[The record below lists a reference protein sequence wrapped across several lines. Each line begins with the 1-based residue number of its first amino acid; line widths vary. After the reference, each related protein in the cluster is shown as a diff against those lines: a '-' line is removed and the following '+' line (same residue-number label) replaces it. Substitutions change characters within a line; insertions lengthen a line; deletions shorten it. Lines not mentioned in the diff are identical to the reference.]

1 MSPVSSANRTS
12 RTAPLAHVVWRPTR
26 VVASQ
31 TKQRPPRR
39 PSRRRCARRRLPPPS
54 RARTPP
60 SHARR
65 DGRPRR
71 GSPGRGSSRRSRRR
85 PPGARRPQGF
95 PRSPRLEPRHPVAAP
110 DVDRARRVDGDERA
124 TVEPGG
130 ACGARLGPVAGGDDH
145 DRRGAV
151 MRSRICSAR
160 TPKTPQDGRLA
171 DGALLWPSSTE
182 SDTFNLFSF
191 HSKRLDRCFQLQ
203 GRRFLFVFFSFL
215 LLIDFAIF

>member
-12 RTAPLAHVVWRPTR
+12 RTAPLAHVVWTQTS

-60 SHARR
+60 SPARR

-85 PPGARRPQGF
+85 PPGARRRRGF
-95 PRSPRLEPRHPVAAP
+95 PRSPRLERRHPVAPA
-110 DVDRARRVDGDERA
+110 DVDCARRVDGDEHA
-124 TVEPGG
+124 SVEPDGVRG
-130 ACGARLGPVAGGDDH
+130 ERVGPVAWAMTLTGA
-145 DRRGAV
+145 GAV

-160 TPKTPQDGRLA
+160 TPKTPRDGRLA
-171 DGALLWPSSTE
+171 DGALLWRSSRVLH
-182 SDTFNLFSF
+182 FQFS
-191 HSKRLDRCFQLQ
+191 C
-203 GRRFLFVFFSFL
+203 FLFIRKGSF
-215 LLIDFAIF
+215 